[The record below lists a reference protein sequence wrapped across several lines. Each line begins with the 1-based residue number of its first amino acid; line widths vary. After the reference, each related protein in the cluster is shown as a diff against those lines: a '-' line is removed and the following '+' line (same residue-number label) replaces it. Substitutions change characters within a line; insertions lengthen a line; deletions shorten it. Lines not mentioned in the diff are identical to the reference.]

1 MFNRNE
7 GKKPLLYYW
16 LIAIVIF
23 IVIRFALN
31 PIAKDESVKEVSYSQ
46 FVEMINHDQVTEVSK
61 DDQKYTFKAKVDG
74 DEKVYETGLWQ
85 DKDLTERLL
94 KAKEKNDKLVFS
106 QEIETKM
113 NPYLSLFLTSV
124 LPLVFIWVIFY
135 FASRSLTKTMGGRGG
150 GDFMNFG
157 KSNAK
162 IYVENKTGKTFKDV
176 AGQEEAKDSLSEI
189 VDFLHKPGKYKEIGA
204 KVPKGVLLVGP
215 PGTGKT
221 LMAKAVAGEAN
232 VPFFSISGSEFVEMF
247 VGMGAS
253 KVRDLFK
260 QAKEKAPCIVF
271 IDEIDAIGK
280 KRDVSGYSGNDE
292 REQTLNQLLNEM
304 DGFDATEGVVLLAAT
319 NRPEILDPAL
329 TRPGRFD
336 RQVQVELPDLK
347 GREDILK
354 VHAKNIKREDDIDY
368 EEIAKRTAGTSGAD
382 LANIV
387 NEGALRAV
395 REGRKKLTQEDLE
408 ESIETVIAGQQK
420 KNAVISDDQ
429 KKIIAYHEVG
439 HALVAAIQTQK
450 TPVTKITIVPR
461 TGGALGYT
469 MTVDKD
475 EKYIMT
481 KQELFDEIVTFAG
494 GRSAEELIF
503 NTKTTGTSG
512 ADLANIV
519 NEGALRAVR
528 EGRKKLTQ
536 EDLEESIETVIAGQQ
551 KKNAVISDDQKK
563 IIAYHEVGHALVAAI
578 QTQKTPV
585 TKITIVP
592 RTGGALGYTM
602 TVDKDEKYIMT
613 KQELFDEIV
622 TFAGGRSAEEL
633 IFNTKT
639 TGASNDIEKAT
650 AIARNMVTIYGMDD
664 EFDFMQLEQIQ
675 GRYLGGQR
683 AMIVSDGTGNKIDE
697 KVAKII
703 SQAHMRAI
711 EILKDNLDKLH
722 EISDFLLKEE
732 TITGEEFMAILNKK
746 GSDQAEVELAHES
759 KEEKNSEDSKLENEE
774 KTEDPIEGDKNNID

>member
-1 MFNRNE
+1 MANRNPS
-7 GKKPLLYYW
+7 KKPLLYYW
-16 LIAIVIF
+16 LVAIVLF
-23 IVIRFALN
+23 VVIRFALN
-31 PIAKDESVKEVSYSQ
+31 PIAQDADVKEVSYSQ
-46 FVEMINHDQVTEVSK
+46 FVEMIENDQVTEVSK

-74 DEKVYETGLWQ
+74 DENAYETGLWQ
-85 DKDLTERLL
+85 DTDLTDRLL
-94 KAKEKNDKLVFS
+94 KAKERNDKLIFS
-106 QEIETKM
+106 QEIETRM
-113 NPYLSLFLTSV
+113 NPYLSLFLTSI

-189 VDFLHKPGKYKEIGA
+189 VDFLHNPGKYKEIGA

-221 LMAKAVAGEAN
+221 LMAQAVAGEAN

-382 LANIV
+382 LANII

-395 REGRKKLTQEDLE
+395 REGR
-408 ESIETVIAGQQK
+408 
-420 KNAVISDDQ
+420 N
-429 KKIIAYHEVG
+429 
-439 HALVAAIQTQK
+439 
-450 TPVTKITIVPR
+450 
-461 TGGALGYT
+461 
-469 MTVDKD
+469 
-475 EKYIMT
+475 
-481 KQELFDEIVTFAG
+481 
-494 GRSAEELIF
+494 
-503 NTKTTGTSG
+503 
-512 ADLANIV
+512 
-519 NEGALRAVR
+519 
-528 EGRKKLTQ
+528 KLTQ

-639 TGASNDIEKAT
+639 TGASNDIERAT
-650 AIARNMVTIYGMDD
+650 AMARNMVTIYGMDD

-683 AMIVSDGTGNKIDE
+683 SMIVSDGTGNKIDE

-703 SQAHMRAI
+703 AQAHMRAI
-711 EILKDNLDKLH
+711 EILKDNIDKLH

-732 TITGEEFMAILNKK
+732 TITGDQFMEILNKK
-746 GSDQAEVELAHES
+746 AIETDSSDISENTDVDVNNLENHES
-759 KEEKNSEDSKLENEE
+759 DEYTEDKKENINEDSIESDDDSLE
-774 KTEDPIEGDKNNID
+774 

>member
-1 MFNRNE
+1 MTNKNK

-16 LIAIVIF
+16 LVAIVIF
-23 IVIRFALN
+23 LVVHFALN
-31 PIAKDESVKEVSYSQ
+31 PIATDESVKEVSYSQ
-46 FVEMINHDQVTEVSK
+46 FVDMIDNDQVTEVSK
-61 DDQKYTFKAKVDG
+61 DDQKYTFKAKVDN

-85 DKDLTERLL
+85 DTDLTERLL
-94 KAKEKNDKLVFS
+94 EAKKRNDKLVFK
-106 QEIETKM
+106 QEIETRM
-113 NPYLSLFLTSV
+113 NPYLSLFLTSI
-124 LPLVFIWVIFY
+124 LPLLFIWIIFM

-150 GDFMNFG
+150 ADFMNFG

-189 VDFLHKPGKYKEIGA
+189 VDFLHNPGKYKEIGA

-221 LMAKAVAGEAN
+221 LMAQAVAGEAN

-382 LANIV
+382 LANII

-395 REGRKKLTQEDLE
+395 REGRRKLTQEDLE

-450 TPVTKITIVPR
+450 TPVTKITI
-461 TGGALGYT
+461 
-469 MTVDKD
+469 
-475 EKYIMT
+475 I
-481 KQELFDEIVTFAG
+481 
-494 GRSAEELIF
+494 
-503 NTKTTGTSG
+503 
-512 ADLANIV
+512 
-519 NEGALRAVR
+519 
-528 EGRKKLTQ
+528 
-536 EDLEESIETVIAGQQ
+536 
-551 KKNAVISDDQKK
+551 
-563 IIAYHEVGHALVAAI
+563 
-578 QTQKTPV
+578 
-585 TKITIVP
+585 P

-639 TGASNDIEKAT
+639 TGASNDIERAT
-650 AIARNMVTIYGMDD
+650 AIARNMVTIYGMDED
-664 EFDFMQLEQIQ
+664 FDFMQLEQIQ
-675 GRYLGGQR
+675 GKYLGGQR
-683 AMIVSDGTGNKIDE
+683 SMIVSDGTGDKVDE

-703 SQAHMRAI
+703 AAAHMRAI

-732 TITGEEFMAILNKK
+732 TITGEEFMAILNKN
-746 GSDQAEVELAHES
+746 EVIVDEDENDED
-759 KEEKNSEDSKLENEE
+759 EEKII
-774 KTEDPIEGDKNNID
+774 TEDLSDKDSDSIDHDSNTDI

>member
-1 MFNRNE
+1 MNKGNQ

-16 LIAIVIF
+16 LIAIIIF
-23 IVIRFALN
+23 IVIHFALS
-31 PIAKDESVKEVSYSQ
+31 PIAGGEVSKEVSYSQ
-46 FVEMINHDQVTEVSK
+46 FVDMIENDQVTEVSR
-61 DDQKYTFKAKVDG
+61 DEQQYTFKAKVDNE
-74 DEKVYETGLWQ
+74 EKVFTTGLWF
-85 DKDLTERLL
+85 DSDITDRLL
-94 KAKEKNDKLVFS
+94 EAKQRNDKLIFS
-106 QEIETKM
+106 QEIKTRM
-113 NPYLSLFLTSV
+113 NPYLSLFISSI
-124 LPLVFIWVIFY
+124 LPLLLIWVIFY

-150 GDFMNFG
+150 ADFMNFG

-162 IYVENKTGKTFKDV
+162 VYVENKTGKTFKDV
-176 AGQEEAKDSLSEI
+176 AGQEEAKDSLNEV
-189 VDFLHKPGKYKEIGA
+189 VDFLHSPGKYKEIGA
-204 KVPKGVLLVGP
+204 KVPKGILLIGP

-221 LMAKAVAGEAN
+221 LLAKAVAGEAK

-336 RQVQVELPDLK
+336 RRVEVELPDLK

-354 VHAKNIKREDDIDY
+354 VHAKNIKREEDIDY
-368 EEIAKRTAGTSGAD
+368 NEIAKRTAGTSGAD

-395 REGRKKLTQEDLE
+395 RENRNKLTQADLE

-429 KKIIAYHEVG
+429 KRIIAYHEVG

-481 KQELFDEIVTFAG
+481 KQELFDEIVTF
-494 GRSAEELIF
+494 
-503 NTKTTGTSG
+503 T
-512 ADLANIV
+512 
-519 NEGALRAVR
+519 
-528 EGRKKLTQ
+528 
-536 EDLEESIETVIAGQQ
+536 
-551 KKNAVISDDQKK
+551 
-563 IIAYHEVGHALVAAI
+563 
-578 QTQKTPV
+578 
-585 TKITIVP
+585 
-592 RTGGALGYTM
+592 
-602 TVDKDEKYIMT
+602 
-613 KQELFDEIV
+613 
-622 TFAGGRSAEEL
+622 GGRSAEEL

-639 TGASNDIEKAT
+639 TGASNDIERAT
-650 AIARNMVTIYGMDD
+650 ALARNMVTIYGMDED
-664 EFDFMQLEQIQ
+664 FDFMQLEQIE

-683 AMIVSDGTGNKIDE
+683 RSIVSDGTGNKVDQ
-697 KVAKII
+697 KVAQII
-703 SQAHMRAI
+703 SKAHMRAI
-711 EILKDNLDKLH
+711 EILKENIDKLH

-732 TITGEEFMAILNKK
+732 TITGEEFMEILNRGK
-746 GSDQAEVELAHES
+746 
-759 KEEKNSEDSKLENEE
+759 
-774 KTEDPIEGDKNNID
+774 EDPIIDDNDNDEEIKPIGEDEIVNKRDIPPVDDSPTDLGENISKTQAR

>member
-1 MFNRNE
+1 MTNKNK

-16 LIAIVIF
+16 LVAIVIF
-23 IVIRFALN
+23 LVVHFALN
-31 PIAKDESVKEVSYSQ
+31 PIATDESVKEVSYSQ
-46 FVEMINHDQVTEVSK
+46 FVDMIDNDQVTEVSK
-61 DDQKYTFKAKVDG
+61 DDQKYTFKAKVDN

-85 DKDLTERLL
+85 DTDLTERLL
-94 KAKEKNDKLVFS
+94 EAKKRNDKLVFK
-106 QEIETKM
+106 QEIETRM
-113 NPYLSLFLTSV
+113 NPYLSLFLTSI
-124 LPLVFIWVIFY
+124 LPLLFIWIIFM

-150 GDFMNFG
+150 ADFMNFG

-189 VDFLHKPGKYKEIGA
+189 VDFLHNPGKYKEIGA

-221 LMAKAVAGEAN
+221 LMAQAVAGEAN

-382 LANIV
+382 LANII

-395 REGRKKLTQEDLE
+395 REGRNKLTQEDLE

-450 TPVTKITIVPR
+450 TPVTKITI
-461 TGGALGYT
+461 
-469 MTVDKD
+469 
-475 EKYIMT
+475 I
-481 KQELFDEIVTFAG
+481 
-494 GRSAEELIF
+494 
-503 NTKTTGTSG
+503 
-512 ADLANIV
+512 
-519 NEGALRAVR
+519 
-528 EGRKKLTQ
+528 
-536 EDLEESIETVIAGQQ
+536 
-551 KKNAVISDDQKK
+551 
-563 IIAYHEVGHALVAAI
+563 
-578 QTQKTPV
+578 
-585 TKITIVP
+585 P

-639 TGASNDIEKAT
+639 TGASNDIERAT
-650 AIARNMVTIYGMDD
+650 AIARNMVTIYGMDED
-664 EFDFMQLEQIQ
+664 FDFMQLEQIQ
-675 GRYLGGQR
+675 GKYLGGQR
-683 AMIVSDGTGNKIDE
+683 AMIVSDGTGDKVDE

-703 SQAHMRAI
+703 AAAHMRAI

-732 TITGEEFMAILNKK
+732 TITGEEFMAILNKNEVIVDEDKNDDTEEKIITEDLSDK
-746 GSDQAEVELAHES
+746 GSDS
-759 KEEKNSEDSKLENEE
+759 
-774 KTEDPIEGDKNNID
+774 NIDEKPNPDDTNI

>member
-1 MFNRNE
+1 MNQKPRKNR
-7 GKKPLLYYW
+7 PLLYYW
-16 LIAIVIF
+16 IGAIIIYFIF
-23 IVIRFALN
+23 SYVFS
-31 PIAKDESVKEVSYSQ
+31 PIAQQDGAKEVSYSQ
-46 FVEMINHDQVTEVSK
+46 FVEMIENDQVTEVNK
-61 DDQKYTFKAKVDG
+61 DNLKYTFKAKVEG
-74 DEKVYETGLWQ
+74 EEKTYQTGLWE
-85 DKDLTERLL
+85 DTDLTERLL
-94 KAKEKNDKLVFS
+94 KAQKRNDKLIFGK
-106 QEIETKM
+106 EIETRM

-124 LPLVFIWVIFY
+124 LPFIFLIGIFY
-135 FASRSLTKTMGGRGG
+135 FASRSLSKTMGGRGG
-150 GDFMNFG
+150 SDFMNFG

-162 IYVENKTGKTFKDV
+162 IYMENETGKTFKDV
-176 AGQEEAKDSLSEI
+176 AGQEEAKESLAEI
-189 VDFLHKPGKYKEIGA
+189 VDFLHNPGKYKEIGA
-204 KVPKGVLLVGP
+204 RVPKGILLVGP

-221 LMAKAVAGEAN
+221 LLAKAVAGEAK
-232 VPFFSISGSEFVEMF
+232 VPFFTISGSEFVEMF

-304 DGFDATEGVVLLAAT
+304 DGFDAAEGVVLLAAT

-354 VHAKNIKREDDIDY
+354 VHAKRIKKETNIDY

-395 REGRKKLTQEDLE
+395 REGRNRLTQEDLE
-408 ESIETVIAGQQK
+408 ESIETVIAGMQK

-439 HALVAAIQTQK
+439 HALVAAIQTHK

-481 KQELFDEIVTFAG
+481 KQELIDEIVTFAG
-494 GRSAEELIF
+494 GRA
-503 NTKTTGTSG
+503 
-512 ADLANIV
+512 
-519 NEGALRAVR
+519 
-528 EGRKKLTQ
+528 
-536 EDLEESIETVIAGQQ
+536 
-551 KKNAVISDDQKK
+551 
-563 IIAYHEVGHALVAAI
+563 
-578 QTQKTPV
+578 
-585 TKITIVP
+585 
-592 RTGGALGYTM
+592 
-602 TVDKDEKYIMT
+602 
-613 KQELFDEIV
+613 
-622 TFAGGRSAEEL
+622 AEEL

-650 AIARNMVTIYGMDD
+650 AMARNMVTIYGMDD

-683 AMIVSDGTGNKIDE
+683 AMIVSDGTGNKIDQ

-703 SQAHMRAI
+703 ADAHFRAI
-711 EILKDNLDKLH
+711 EILKENIDKLH
-722 EISDFLLKEE
+722 EISAYLLKEE
-732 TITGEEFMAILNKK
+732 TITGEEFMEILEGKK
-746 GSDQAEVELAHES
+746 DKNLSEEKIDENTDVDLKDLEKSDQNKENPSQENLEAFANENPNENEDDFKKQNKDVKKE
-759 KEEKNSEDSKLENEE
+759 EEKNKRFIDLSDAEQEEN
-774 KTEDPIEGDKNNID
+774 PYNN

>member
-1 MFNRNE
+1 MANRNPS
-7 GKKPLLYYW
+7 KKPLLYYW
-16 LIAIVIF
+16 LVAIVLF
-23 IVIRFALN
+23 VVIRFALN
-31 PIAKDESVKEVSYSQ
+31 PIAQDVDVKEVSYSQ
-46 FVEMINHDQVTEVSK
+46 FVEMIENDQVTEVSK

-74 DEKVYETGLWQ
+74 DENTYETGLWQ
-85 DKDLTERLL
+85 DTDLTDRLL
-94 KAKEKNDKLVFS
+94 KAKERNDKLIFS
-106 QEIETKM
+106 QEIETRM
-113 NPYLSLFLTSV
+113 NPYLSLFLTSI

-189 VDFLHKPGKYKEIGA
+189 VDFLHNPGKYKEIGA

-221 LMAKAVAGEAN
+221 LMAQAVAGEAN

-382 LANIV
+382 LANII

-395 REGRKKLTQEDLE
+395 REGR
-408 ESIETVIAGQQK
+408 
-420 KNAVISDDQ
+420 N
-429 KKIIAYHEVG
+429 
-439 HALVAAIQTQK
+439 
-450 TPVTKITIVPR
+450 
-461 TGGALGYT
+461 
-469 MTVDKD
+469 
-475 EKYIMT
+475 
-481 KQELFDEIVTFAG
+481 
-494 GRSAEELIF
+494 
-503 NTKTTGTSG
+503 
-512 ADLANIV
+512 
-519 NEGALRAVR
+519 
-528 EGRKKLTQ
+528 KLTQ

-639 TGASNDIEKAT
+639 TGASNDIERAT
-650 AIARNMVTIYGMDD
+650 AMARNMVTIYGMDD

-683 AMIVSDGTGNKIDE
+683 SMIVSDGTGNKIDE
-697 KVAKII
+697 KVAQII
-703 SQAHMRAI
+703 AKAHMRAI

-722 EISDFLLKEE
+722 EISNFLLKEE
-732 TITGEEFMAILNKK
+732 TITGDQFMEILNKK
-746 GSDQAEVELAHES
+746 AVEASESEIRENTDIKNLDKDESDEAIEDK
-759 KEEKNSEDSKLENEE
+759 KENISEDKIETDDDSLE
-774 KTEDPIEGDKNNID
+774 

>member
-1 MFNRNE
+1 MNQKPRKNR
-7 GKKPLLYYW
+7 PLLYYW
-16 LIAIVIF
+16 IGAIIIYFIF
-23 IVIRFALN
+23 SYVFS
-31 PIAKDESVKEVSYSQ
+31 PIAQQDGAKEVSYSQ
-46 FVEMINHDQVTEVSK
+46 FVEMIENDQVTEVNK
-61 DDQKYTFKAKVDG
+61 DNLKYTFKAKVEG
-74 DEKVYETGLWQ
+74 EEKTYQTGLWE
-85 DKDLTERLL
+85 DTDLTERLL
-94 KAKEKNDKLVFS
+94 KAQKRNDKLIFGK
-106 QEIETKM
+106 EIETRM

-124 LPLVFIWVIFY
+124 LPFIFLIGIFY
-135 FASRSLTKTMGGRGG
+135 FASRSLSKTMGGRGG
-150 GDFMNFG
+150 SDFMNFG

-162 IYVENKTGKTFKDV
+162 IYMENETGKNFKDV
-176 AGQEEAKDSLSEI
+176 AGQEEAKESLAEI
-189 VDFLHKPGKYKEIGA
+189 VDFLHNPGKYKEIGA
-204 KVPKGVLLVGP
+204 RVPKGILLVGP

-221 LMAKAVAGEAN
+221 LLAKAVAGEAK
-232 VPFFSISGSEFVEMF
+232 VPFFTISGSEFVEMF

-304 DGFDATEGVVLLAAT
+304 DGFDAAEGVVLLAAT

-354 VHAKNIKREDDIDY
+354 VHAKRIKKETNIDY

-395 REGRKKLTQEDLE
+395 REGRNRLTQEDLE
-408 ESIETVIAGQQK
+408 ESIETVIAGMQK

-439 HALVAAIQTQK
+439 HALVAAIQTHK

-481 KQELFDEIVTFAG
+481 KQELIDEIVTFAG
-494 GRSAEELIF
+494 GRA
-503 NTKTTGTSG
+503 
-512 ADLANIV
+512 
-519 NEGALRAVR
+519 
-528 EGRKKLTQ
+528 
-536 EDLEESIETVIAGQQ
+536 
-551 KKNAVISDDQKK
+551 
-563 IIAYHEVGHALVAAI
+563 
-578 QTQKTPV
+578 
-585 TKITIVP
+585 
-592 RTGGALGYTM
+592 
-602 TVDKDEKYIMT
+602 
-613 KQELFDEIV
+613 
-622 TFAGGRSAEEL
+622 AEEL

-650 AIARNMVTIYGMDD
+650 AMARNMVTIYGMDD

-683 AMIVSDGTGNKIDE
+683 AMIVSDGTGNKIDQ

-703 SQAHMRAI
+703 ADAHFRAI
-711 EILKDNLDKLH
+711 EILKENIDKLH
-722 EISDFLLKEE
+722 EISAYLLKEE
-732 TITGEEFMAILNKK
+732 TITGEEFMEILEGKKNKDV
-746 GSDQAEVELAHES
+746 S
-759 KEEKNSEDSKLENEE
+759 EEKIDENTDVDIKNLENSEEENQPQEESEKSEEFEKLVENESETE
-774 KTEDPIEGDKNNID
+774 KSDKNETENDSEKEDENKRFIDLSKDDE

>member
-1 MFNRNE
+1 MNQKPRKNR
-7 GKKPLLYYW
+7 PLLYYW
-16 LIAIVIF
+16 IGAIIIYFIF
-23 IVIRFALN
+23 SYVFS
-31 PIAKDESVKEVSYSQ
+31 PISQQDGAKEISYSQ
-46 FVEMINHDQVTEVSK
+46 FVEMIDNDQVTEVSR
-61 DDQKYTFKAKVDG
+61 DNLKYTFKAKVDG
-74 DEKVYETGLWQ
+74 VEKTYQTGLWE
-85 DKDLTERLL
+85 DTDLTERLL
-94 KAKEKNDKLVFS
+94 KAQKRNDKLKFGK
-106 QEIETKM
+106 EIETKM

-124 LPLVFIWVIFY
+124 LPFIFLIGIFY
-135 FASRSLTKTMGGRGG
+135 FASRSLSKTMGGRGG
-150 GDFMNFG
+150 ADFMNFG

-162 IYVENKTGKTFKDV
+162 IYMENETGKSFRDV
-176 AGQEEAKDSLSEI
+176 AGQEEAKESLSEI
-189 VDFLHKPGKYKEIGA
+189 VDFLHNPSKYKEIGA
-204 KVPKGVLLVGP
+204 RVPKGILLVGP

-221 LMAKAVAGEAN
+221 LLAKAVAGEAK
-232 VPFFSISGSEFVEMF
+232 VPFFTISGSEFVEMF

-304 DGFDATEGVVLLAAT
+304 DGFDAAEGVVLLAAT

-354 VHAKNIKREDDIDY
+354 VHAKKIKKEENIDY

-408 ESIETVIAGQQK
+408 ESIETVIAGMQK

-439 HALVAAIQTQK
+439 HALVAAIQTHK

-481 KQELFDEIVTFAG
+481 KQELIDEIVTFAG
-494 GRSAEELIF
+494 GRA
-503 NTKTTGTSG
+503 
-512 ADLANIV
+512 
-519 NEGALRAVR
+519 
-528 EGRKKLTQ
+528 
-536 EDLEESIETVIAGQQ
+536 
-551 KKNAVISDDQKK
+551 
-563 IIAYHEVGHALVAAI
+563 
-578 QTQKTPV
+578 
-585 TKITIVP
+585 
-592 RTGGALGYTM
+592 
-602 TVDKDEKYIMT
+602 
-613 KQELFDEIV
+613 
-622 TFAGGRSAEEL
+622 AEEL

-650 AIARNMVTIYGMDD
+650 AMARNMVTIYGMDD

-683 AMIVSDGTGNKIDE
+683 AMIVSDGTGNKIDQ

-703 SQAHMRAI
+703 ADAHFRAI
-711 EILKDNLDKLH
+711 EILKENVDKLH
-722 EISDFLLKEE
+722 EIAAYLLKEE
-732 TITGEEFMAILNKK
+732 TITGEQFMEILEGKKNEEVSEAKIDENTDVDVKNLDGTEVNKEN
-746 GSDQAEVELAHES
+746 QVEE
-759 KEEKNSEDSKLENEE
+759 NSERSEESEKPVENEKENETRNDSE
-774 KTEDPIEGDKNNID
+774 KEDENKRFIDSSKDDE

>member
-1 MFNRNE
+1 MA
-7 GKKPLLYYW
+7 KKKTY
-16 LIAIVIF
+16 
-23 IVIRFALN
+23 
-31 PIAKDESVKEVSYSQ
+31 Q
-46 FVEMINHDQVTEVSK
+46 
-61 DDQKYTFKAKVDG
+61 
-74 DEKVYETGLWQ
+74 TGLWE
-85 DKDLTERLL
+85 DTDLTERLL
-94 KAKEKNDKLVFS
+94 AAKKRNDKLEFGKD
-106 QEIETKM
+106 IETRM
-113 NPYLSLFLTSV
+113 NPYLAVFLQSI
-124 LPLVFIWVIFY
+124 LPLIFIMVIFY
-135 FASRSLTKTMGGRGG
+135 FASRSLSKTMGGRGG
-150 GDFMNFG
+150 ADFMNFG

-162 IYVENKTGKTFKDV
+162 VYMENETGKTFKDV
-176 AGQEEAKDSLSEI
+176 AGQEEAKESLSEI
-189 VDFLHKPGKYKEIGA
+189 VDFLHNPRKYKEIGA
-204 KVPKGVLLVGP
+204 RVPKGVLLVGP

-221 LMAKAVAGEAN
+221 LLAQAVAGEAK

-329 TRPGRFD
+329 KRPGRFD

-354 VHAKNIKREDDIDY
+354 VHAKKIKKEENIDY

-395 REGRKKLTQEDLE
+395 REGRNKLSQEDLE
-408 ESIETVIAGQQK
+408 ESIETVIAGMQK

-439 HALVAAIQTQK
+439 HALVAAIQTHK

-481 KQELFDEIVTFAG
+481 KQELFDEIVT
-494 GRSAEELIF
+494 L
-503 NTKTTGTSG
+503 
-512 ADLANIV
+512 
-519 NEGALRAVR
+519 
-528 EGRKKLTQ
+528 
-536 EDLEESIETVIAGQQ
+536 
-551 KKNAVISDDQKK
+551 
-563 IIAYHEVGHALVAAI
+563 
-578 QTQKTPV
+578 
-585 TKITIVP
+585 
-592 RTGGALGYTM
+592 
-602 TVDKDEKYIMT
+602 
-613 KQELFDEIV
+613 
-622 TFAGGRSAEEL
+622 AGGRSAEEL

-639 TGASNDIEKAT
+639 TGASNDIERAT
-650 AIARNMVTIYGMDD
+650 AIARNMVTIYGMDED
-664 EFDFMQLEQIQ
+664 FDFMQLEQIQ

-683 AMIVSDGTGNKIDE
+683 AMIVSNGTGNKIDE
-697 KVAKII
+697 KVGKII
-703 SQAHMRAI
+703 ANAHMRAI
-711 EILKDNLDKLH
+711 EILKDNIEKLH

-732 TITGEEFMAILNKK
+732 TITGEEFMEILEGKKNK
-746 GSDQAEVELAHES
+746 EVSEEKIADNTDVDVKDLENS
-759 KEEKNSEDSKLENEE
+759 KENIKEENPQETSKEDEKVEEDKENKRFIDLSGDEE
-774 KTEDPIEGDKNNID
+774 

>member
-503 NTKTTGTSG
+503 NTKTTG
-512 ADLANIV
+512 
-519 NEGALRAVR
+519 
-528 EGRKKLTQ
+528 
-536 EDLEESIETVIAGQQ
+536 
-551 KKNAVISDDQKK
+551 
-563 IIAYHEVGHALVAAI
+563 
-578 QTQKTPV
+578 
-585 TKITIVP
+585 
-592 RTGGALGYTM
+592 
-602 TVDKDEKYIMT
+602 
-613 KQELFDEIV
+613 
-622 TFAGGRSAEEL
+622 
-633 IFNTKT
+633 
-639 TGASNDIEKAT
+639 ASNDIEKAT

>member
-1 MFNRNE
+1 MTNPSK
-7 GKKPLLYYW
+7 GKRPLLYYW
-16 LIAIVIF
+16 LVAIVIF
-23 IVIRFALN
+23 VVVHFALN
-31 PIAKDESVKEVSYSQ
+31 PISKDESVKEVSYSQ
-46 FVEMINHDQVTEVSK
+46 FVDMIDKNQVTEVSK
-61 DDQKYTFKAKVDG
+61 NDQKYTFKAKVG
-74 DEKVYETGLWQ
+74 KEEKVYETGLWQ
-85 DKDLTERLL
+85 DIDLTERLL
-94 KAKEKNDKLVFS
+94 QAKKRNDKLVFS
-106 QEIETKM
+106 QEIETRM
-113 NPYLSLFLTSV
+113 NPYLSLFLTSI
-124 LPLVFIWVIFY
+124 LPLLFIWVIFY
-135 FASRSLTKTMGGRGG
+135 FVSRSLTKTMGGRGG
-150 GDFMNFG
+150 ADFMNFG

-189 VDFLHKPGKYKEIGA
+189 VDFLHNPGKYKEIGA

-221 LMAKAVAGEAN
+221 LMAQAVAGEAN

-354 VHAKNIKREDDIDY
+354 VHAKNIKREDNIDY

-382 LANIV
+382 LANII

-395 REGRKKLTQEDLE
+395 REGRNKLTQEDLE
-408 ESIETVIAGQQK
+408 ESIETVIAGAQK

-461 TGGALGYT
+461 TGG
-469 MTVDKD
+469 
-475 EKYIMT
+475 
-481 KQELFDEIVTFAG
+481 
-494 GRSAEELIF
+494 S
-503 NTKTTGTSG
+503 
-512 ADLANIV
+512 
-519 NEGALRAVR
+519 
-528 EGRKKLTQ
+528 
-536 EDLEESIETVIAGQQ
+536 
-551 KKNAVISDDQKK
+551 
-563 IIAYHEVGHALVAAI
+563 
-578 QTQKTPV
+578 
-585 TKITIVP
+585 
-592 RTGGALGYTM
+592 LGYTM

-639 TGASNDIEKAT
+639 TGASNDIERAT

-664 EFDFMQLEQIQ
+664 DFDFMQLEQIQ

-683 AMIVSDGTGNKIDE
+683 AMIVSNGTGDKIDE

-703 SQAHMRAI
+703 AQAHMRAI
-711 EILKDNLDKLH
+711 EILKDNLEKLH
-722 EISDFLLKEE
+722 EISDFLLREE
-732 TITGEEFMAILNKK
+732 TITGEQFMDILNNKK
-746 GSDQAEVELAHES
+746 VL
-759 KEEKNSEDSKLENEE
+759 EEKNSEPVSDDLAKEENSQANNEAS
-774 KTEDPIEGDKNNID
+774 DEGDKSKDEDQENGEDNIKE

>member
-1 MFNRNE
+1 MNQKPRKNR
-7 GKKPLLYYW
+7 PLLYYW
-16 LIAIVIF
+16 IGAIIIYFIF
-23 IVIRFALN
+23 SYVFS
-31 PIAKDESVKEVSYSQ
+31 PIAQQDGAKEVSYSQ
-46 FVEMINHDQVTEVSK
+46 FVEMIENDQVTEVNK
-61 DDQKYTFKAKVDG
+61 DNLKYTFKAKVEG
-74 DEKVYETGLWQ
+74 EEKTYQTGLWE
-85 DKDLTERLL
+85 DTDLTERLL
-94 KAKEKNDKLVFS
+94 KAQKRNDKLIFGK
-106 QEIETKM
+106 EIETRM

-124 LPLVFIWVIFY
+124 LPFIFLIGIFY
-135 FASRSLTKTMGGRGG
+135 FASRSLSKTMGGRGG
-150 GDFMNFG
+150 SDFMNFG

-162 IYVENKTGKTFKDV
+162 IYMENETGKNFKDV
-176 AGQEEAKDSLSEI
+176 AGQEEAKESLAEI
-189 VDFLHKPGKYKEIGA
+189 VDFLHNPGKYKEIGA
-204 KVPKGVLLVGP
+204 RVPKGILLVGP

-221 LMAKAVAGEAN
+221 LLAKAVAGEAK
-232 VPFFSISGSEFVEMF
+232 VPFFTISGSEFVEMF

-304 DGFDATEGVVLLAAT
+304 DGFDAAEGVVLLAAT

-354 VHAKNIKREDDIDY
+354 VHAKRIKKETNIDY

-395 REGRKKLTQEDLE
+395 REGRNRLTQEDLE
-408 ESIETVIAGQQK
+408 ESIETVIAGMQK

-439 HALVAAIQTQK
+439 HALVAAIQTHK

-481 KQELFDEIVTFAG
+481 KQELIDEIVTFAG
-494 GRSAEELIF
+494 GRA
-503 NTKTTGTSG
+503 
-512 ADLANIV
+512 
-519 NEGALRAVR
+519 
-528 EGRKKLTQ
+528 
-536 EDLEESIETVIAGQQ
+536 
-551 KKNAVISDDQKK
+551 
-563 IIAYHEVGHALVAAI
+563 
-578 QTQKTPV
+578 
-585 TKITIVP
+585 
-592 RTGGALGYTM
+592 
-602 TVDKDEKYIMT
+602 
-613 KQELFDEIV
+613 
-622 TFAGGRSAEEL
+622 AEEL

-650 AIARNMVTIYGMDD
+650 AMARNMVTIYGMDD

-683 AMIVSDGTGNKIDE
+683 AMIVSDGTGNKIDQ

-703 SQAHMRAI
+703 ADAHFRAI
-711 EILKDNLDKLH
+711 EILKENIDKLH
-722 EISDFLLKEE
+722 EISAYLLKEE
-732 TITGEEFMAILNKK
+732 TITGEEFMEILEGKKNK
-746 GSDQAEVELAHES
+746 EVS
-759 KEEKNSEDSKLENEE
+759 EEKIDENTDVDVKNLENSEEENQPQEESEKSEESEKPVENESETE
-774 KTEDPIEGDKNNID
+774 KSDKNETENDSEKEDENKRFIDLSKDDE

>member
-1 MFNRNE
+1 MNKGNQ

-16 LIAIVIF
+16 LIAIIIF
-23 IVIRFALN
+23 IVIHFALS
-31 PIAKDESVKEVSYSQ
+31 PIAGGEVSKEVSYSQ
-46 FVEMINHDQVTEVSK
+46 FVDMIENDQVTEVSR
-61 DDQKYTFKAKVDG
+61 DDQQYTFKAKVDNE
-74 DEKVYETGLWQ
+74 EKVFTTGLWF
-85 DKDLTERLL
+85 DSDITDRLL
-94 KAKEKNDKLVFS
+94 EAKERNDKLIFS
-106 QEIETKM
+106 QEIKTSM
-113 NPYLSLFLTSV
+113 NPYLSLFISSI
-124 LPLVFIWVIFY
+124 LPLLLIWVIFY

-162 IYVENKTGKTFKDV
+162 VYVENKTGKTFKDV
-176 AGQEEAKDSLSEI
+176 AGQEEAKDSLNEV
-189 VDFLHKPGKYKEIGA
+189 VDFLHSPGKYKEIGA
-204 KVPKGVLLVGP
+204 KVPKGILLIGP

-221 LMAKAVAGEAN
+221 LLAKAVAGEAK

-336 RQVQVELPDLK
+336 RRVEVELPDLK

-354 VHAKNIKREDDIDY
+354 VHAKNIKREEDIDY
-368 EEIAKRTAGTSGAD
+368 NEIAKRTAGTSGAD

-395 REGRKKLTQEDLE
+395 RENRNKLTQEDLE

-429 KKIIAYHEVG
+429 KRIIAYHEVG

-481 KQELFDEIVTFAG
+481 KQELFDEIVTF
-494 GRSAEELIF
+494 
-503 NTKTTGTSG
+503 T
-512 ADLANIV
+512 
-519 NEGALRAVR
+519 
-528 EGRKKLTQ
+528 
-536 EDLEESIETVIAGQQ
+536 
-551 KKNAVISDDQKK
+551 
-563 IIAYHEVGHALVAAI
+563 
-578 QTQKTPV
+578 
-585 TKITIVP
+585 
-592 RTGGALGYTM
+592 
-602 TVDKDEKYIMT
+602 
-613 KQELFDEIV
+613 
-622 TFAGGRSAEEL
+622 GGRSAEEL

-639 TGASNDIEKAT
+639 TGASNDIERAT
-650 AIARNMVTIYGMDD
+650 ALARNIVTIYGMDE
-664 EFDFMQLEQIQ
+664 EFDFMQLEQIE

-683 AMIVSDGTGNKIDE
+683 RSIVSDGTGNKVDQ
-697 KVAKII
+697 KVALII
-703 SQAHMRAI
+703 SKAHMRAI
-711 EILKDNLDKLH
+711 EILKENIDKLH

-732 TITGEEFMAILNKK
+732 TITGEEFMEILNRGK
-746 GSDQAEVELAHES
+746 
-759 KEEKNSEDSKLENEE
+759 
-774 KTEDPIEGDKNNID
+774 EDPIIDDKDNDEEIKPIGEDEIVNKRDIPPVDDNPTNPGDNV

>member
-1 MFNRNE
+1 MTNKNK

-16 LIAIVIF
+16 LVAIVIF
-23 IVIRFALN
+23 LVVHFALN
-31 PIAKDESVKEVSYSQ
+31 PIATDESVKEVSYSQ
-46 FVEMINHDQVTEVSK
+46 FVDMIEHDQVTEVSK
-61 DDQKYTFKAKVDG
+61 DDQKYTFKAKVDN

-85 DKDLTERLL
+85 DTDLTERLL
-94 KAKEKNDKLVFS
+94 EAKKRNDKLVFK
-106 QEIETKM
+106 QEIETRM
-113 NPYLSLFLTSV
+113 NPYLSLFLTSI
-124 LPLVFIWVIFY
+124 LPLLFIWIIFM

-150 GDFMNFG
+150 ADFMNFG

-189 VDFLHKPGKYKEIGA
+189 VDFLHNPGKYKEIGA

-221 LMAKAVAGEAN
+221 LMAQAVAGEAN

-382 LANIV
+382 LANII

-395 REGRKKLTQEDLE
+395 REGRNKLTQEDLE

-450 TPVTKITIVPR
+450 TPVTKITI
-461 TGGALGYT
+461 
-469 MTVDKD
+469 
-475 EKYIMT
+475 I
-481 KQELFDEIVTFAG
+481 
-494 GRSAEELIF
+494 
-503 NTKTTGTSG
+503 
-512 ADLANIV
+512 
-519 NEGALRAVR
+519 
-528 EGRKKLTQ
+528 
-536 EDLEESIETVIAGQQ
+536 
-551 KKNAVISDDQKK
+551 
-563 IIAYHEVGHALVAAI
+563 
-578 QTQKTPV
+578 
-585 TKITIVP
+585 P

-639 TGASNDIEKAT
+639 TGASNDIERAT
-650 AIARNMVTIYGMDD
+650 AIARNMVTIYGMDED
-664 EFDFMQLEQIQ
+664 FDFMQLEQIQ
-675 GRYLGGQR
+675 GKYLGGQR
-683 AMIVSDGTGNKIDE
+683 SMIVSDGTGDKVDE

-703 SQAHMRAI
+703 AAAHMRAI

-732 TITGEEFMAILNKK
+732 TITGEEFMAILNKNEVIVDEEENDEDEEKIITEDLSDK
-746 GSDQAEVELAHES
+746 GSDSIKDH
-759 KEEKNSEDSKLENEE
+759 DSN
-774 KTEDPIEGDKNNID
+774 TDI

>member
-1 MFNRNE
+1 MNQKPRKNR
-7 GKKPLLYYW
+7 PLLYYW
-16 LIAIVIF
+16 IGAIIIYFIF
-23 IVIRFALN
+23 SYVFS
-31 PIAKDESVKEVSYSQ
+31 PIAQQDGAKEVSYSQ
-46 FVEMINHDQVTEVSK
+46 FVEMIENDQVTEVNK
-61 DDQKYTFKAKVDG
+61 DNLKYTFKAKVEG
-74 DEKVYETGLWQ
+74 EEKTYQTGLWE
-85 DKDLTERLL
+85 DTDLTERLL
-94 KAKEKNDKLVFS
+94 KAQKRNDKLIFGK
-106 QEIETKM
+106 EIETRM

-124 LPLVFIWVIFY
+124 LPFIFLIGIFY
-135 FASRSLTKTMGGRGG
+135 FASRSLSKTMGGRGG
-150 GDFMNFG
+150 SDFMNFG

-162 IYVENKTGKTFKDV
+162 IYMENETGKNFKDV
-176 AGQEEAKDSLSEI
+176 AGQEEAKESLAEI
-189 VDFLHKPGKYKEIGA
+189 VDFLHNPGKYKEIGA
-204 KVPKGVLLVGP
+204 RVPKGILLVGP

-221 LMAKAVAGEAN
+221 LLAKAVAGEAK
-232 VPFFSISGSEFVEMF
+232 VPFFTISGSEFVEMF

-304 DGFDATEGVVLLAAT
+304 DGFDAAEGVVLLAAT

-354 VHAKNIKREDDIDY
+354 VHAKRIKKETDIDY

-395 REGRKKLTQEDLE
+395 REGRNRLTQEDLE
-408 ESIETVIAGQQK
+408 ESIETVIAGMQK

-439 HALVAAIQTQK
+439 HALVAAIQTHK

-475 EKYIMT
+475 ERYIMT
-481 KQELFDEIVTFAG
+481 KQELIDEIVTFAG
-494 GRSAEELIF
+494 GRA
-503 NTKTTGTSG
+503 
-512 ADLANIV
+512 
-519 NEGALRAVR
+519 
-528 EGRKKLTQ
+528 
-536 EDLEESIETVIAGQQ
+536 
-551 KKNAVISDDQKK
+551 
-563 IIAYHEVGHALVAAI
+563 
-578 QTQKTPV
+578 
-585 TKITIVP
+585 
-592 RTGGALGYTM
+592 
-602 TVDKDEKYIMT
+602 
-613 KQELFDEIV
+613 
-622 TFAGGRSAEEL
+622 AEEL

-650 AIARNMVTIYGMDD
+650 AMARNMVTIYGMDD

-683 AMIVSDGTGNKIDE
+683 AMIVSDGTGNKIDQ

-703 SQAHMRAI
+703 ADAHFRAI
-711 EILKDNLDKLH
+711 EILKENIDKLH
-722 EISDFLLKEE
+722 EISAYLLKEE
-732 TITGEEFMAILNKK
+732 TITGEEFMEILEGKK
-746 GSDQAEVELAHES
+746 DKEVS
-759 KEEKNSEDSKLENEE
+759 EEKIDENTDVDVKNLENSEEENHTEEESEKSDENEKPVE
-774 KTEDPIEGDKNNID
+774 KEVKTEKLVENETENDSEKEDENKRFIDLSKDDE

>member
-1 MFNRNE
+1 MNKKPRKNR
-7 GKKPLLYYW
+7 PLLYYW
-16 LIAIVIF
+16 IGAIVIYF
-23 IVIRFALN
+23 IFSYVFS
-31 PIAKDESVKEVSYSQ
+31 PIAGQDGAKEVSYSQ
-46 FVEMINHDQVTEVSK
+46 FVEMIENDQITEVNK
-61 DDQKYTFKAKVDG
+61 DNLKYTFKAKVEG
-74 DEKVYETGLWQ
+74 EEKTYQTGLWE
-85 DKDLTERLL
+85 DTDLTERLL
-94 KAKEKNDKLVFS
+94 KAQKRNDKLVFGK
-106 QEIETKM
+106 EIETRM

-124 LPLVFIWVIFY
+124 LPFIFLIGIFY
-135 FASRSLTKTMGGRGG
+135 FASRSLSKTMGGRGG
-150 GDFMNFG
+150 SDFMNFG

-162 IYVENKTGKTFKDV
+162 IYMENETGKSFRDV
-176 AGQEEAKDSLSEI
+176 AGQEEAKESLNEI
-189 VDFLHKPGKYKEIGA
+189 VDFLHNPGKYKEIGA
-204 KVPKGVLLVGP
+204 RVPKGILLVGP

-221 LMAKAVAGEAN
+221 LLAQAVAGEAK

-280 KRDVSGYSGNDE
+280 KRDVSGHSGNDE

-304 DGFDATEGVVLLAAT
+304 DGFDAAEGVVLLAAT

-354 VHAKNIKREDDIDY
+354 VHAKRIKKDSEIDY

-395 REGRKKLTQEDLE
+395 REGRNKLTQEDLE
-408 ESIETVIAGQQK
+408 ESIETVIAGMQK

-439 HALVAAIQTQK
+439 HALVAAIQTHK

-481 KQELFDEIVTFAG
+481 KQELIDEIVTFAG
-494 GRSAEELIF
+494 GRA
-503 NTKTTGTSG
+503 
-512 ADLANIV
+512 
-519 NEGALRAVR
+519 
-528 EGRKKLTQ
+528 
-536 EDLEESIETVIAGQQ
+536 
-551 KKNAVISDDQKK
+551 
-563 IIAYHEVGHALVAAI
+563 
-578 QTQKTPV
+578 
-585 TKITIVP
+585 
-592 RTGGALGYTM
+592 
-602 TVDKDEKYIMT
+602 
-613 KQELFDEIV
+613 
-622 TFAGGRSAEEL
+622 AEEL

-650 AIARNMVTIYGMDD
+650 AMARNMVTIYGMDD

-683 AMIVSDGTGNKIDE
+683 SMIVSDGTGNKIDQ

-703 SQAHMRAI
+703 ADAHFRAV
-711 EILKDNLDKLH
+711 EILKENIDKLH
-722 EISDFLLKEE
+722 EISAYLLKEE
-732 TITGEEFMAILNKK
+732 TITGEEFMEILEGKK
-746 GSDQAEVELAHES
+746 DKEVS
-759 KEEKNSEDSKLENEE
+759 EEKIEDNTDVDVKNLENSEENQPQEESEKLVKNENKTENKNDSENEASE
-774 KTEDPIEGDKNNID
+774 NVEDKDKKFIDLSKDDE

>member
-503 NTKTTGTSG
+503 NTKTTG
-512 ADLANIV
+512 
-519 NEGALRAVR
+519 
-528 EGRKKLTQ
+528 
-536 EDLEESIETVIAGQQ
+536 
-551 KKNAVISDDQKK
+551 
-563 IIAYHEVGHALVAAI
+563 
-578 QTQKTPV
+578 
-585 TKITIVP
+585 
-592 RTGGALGYTM
+592 
-602 TVDKDEKYIMT
+602 
-613 KQELFDEIV
+613 
-622 TFAGGRSAEEL
+622 
-633 IFNTKT
+633 
-639 TGASNDIEKAT
+639 ASNDIEKAT

-774 KTEDPIEGDKNNID
+774 KTEDPIEGDKNNIN

>member
-1 MFNRNE
+1 MNKKPRKNR
-7 GKKPLLYYW
+7 PLLYYW
-16 LIAIVIF
+16 IGAIVIYF
-23 IVIRFALN
+23 IFSYVFS
-31 PIAKDESVKEVSYSQ
+31 PIAGQDGAKEVSYSQ
-46 FVEMINHDQVTEVSK
+46 FVEMIENDQITEVNK
-61 DDQKYTFKAKVDG
+61 DNLKYTFKAKVEG
-74 DEKVYETGLWQ
+74 EEKTFQTGLWE
-85 DKDLTERLL
+85 DTDLTERLL
-94 KAKEKNDKLVFS
+94 KAQKRNDKLVFGK
-106 QEIETKM
+106 EIETRM

-124 LPLVFIWVIFY
+124 LPFIFLIGIFY
-135 FASRSLTKTMGGRGG
+135 FASRSLSKTMGGRGG
-150 GDFMNFG
+150 ADFMNFG

-162 IYVENKTGKTFKDV
+162 VYMQNQTGKTFKDV
-176 AGQEEAKDSLSEI
+176 AGQEEAKESLAEI
-189 VDFLHKPGKYKEIGA
+189 VDFLHNPGKYKEIGA
-204 KVPKGVLLVGP
+204 KVPKGILLVGP

-221 LMAKAVAGEAN
+221 LLAKAVAGEAK

-304 DGFDATEGVVLLAAT
+304 DGFDAAEGVVLLAAT

-354 VHAKNIKREDDIDY
+354 VHAKNIKRETDIDY

-395 REGRKKLTQEDLE
+395 REGRKRLTQEDLE
-408 ESIETVIAGQQK
+408 ESIETVIAGMQK

-439 HALVAAIQTQK
+439 HALVAAIQTHK

-481 KQELFDEIVTFAG
+481 KQELIDEIVTFAG
-494 GRSAEELIF
+494 GRAAEEI
-503 NTKTTGTSG
+503 
-512 ADLANIV
+512 
-519 NEGALRAVR
+519 
-528 EGRKKLTQ
+528 
-536 EDLEESIETVIAGQQ
+536 
-551 KKNAVISDDQKK
+551 
-563 IIAYHEVGHALVAAI
+563 
-578 QTQKTPV
+578 
-585 TKITIVP
+585 
-592 RTGGALGYTM
+592 
-602 TVDKDEKYIMT
+602 
-613 KQELFDEIV
+613 
-622 TFAGGRSAEEL
+622 

-650 AIARNMVTIYGMDD
+650 AMARNMVTIYGMDD

-683 AMIVSDGTGNKIDE
+683 SMIVSDGTGNRVDE
-697 KVAKII
+697 KVAQII
-703 SQAHMRAI
+703 AKAHLRAV
-711 EILKDNLDKLH
+711 EILKENIDKLH
-722 EISDFLLKEE
+722 EISAYLLKEE
-732 TITGEEFMAILNKK
+732 TITGEEFMEILEGKK
-746 GSDQAEVELAHES
+746 DKEVS
-759 KEEKNSEDSKLENEE
+759 EEKIEDNTDVDVKNLENSEEE
-774 KTEDPIEGDKNNID
+774 KENLSPDDMKVQSENSEETENDEMSKKVEDDNKRFIDLSKDDE

>member
-1 MFNRNE
+1 
-7 GKKPLLYYW
+7 
-16 LIAIVIF
+16 
-23 IVIRFALN
+23 
-31 PIAKDESVKEVSYSQ
+31 
-46 FVEMINHDQVTEVSK
+46 
-61 DDQKYTFKAKVDG
+61 
-74 DEKVYETGLWQ
+74 
-85 DKDLTERLL
+85 
-94 KAKEKNDKLVFS
+94 
-106 QEIETKM
+106 M
-113 NPYLSLFLTSV
+113 NPYLSLFLTSI

-189 VDFLHKPGKYKEIGA
+189 VDFLHNPGKYKEIGA

-221 LMAKAVAGEAN
+221 LMAQAVAGEAN

-382 LANIV
+382 LANII

-395 REGRKKLTQEDLE
+395 REGR
-408 ESIETVIAGQQK
+408 
-420 KNAVISDDQ
+420 N
-429 KKIIAYHEVG
+429 
-439 HALVAAIQTQK
+439 
-450 TPVTKITIVPR
+450 
-461 TGGALGYT
+461 
-469 MTVDKD
+469 
-475 EKYIMT
+475 
-481 KQELFDEIVTFAG
+481 
-494 GRSAEELIF
+494 
-503 NTKTTGTSG
+503 
-512 ADLANIV
+512 
-519 NEGALRAVR
+519 
-528 EGRKKLTQ
+528 KLTQ

-639 TGASNDIEKAT
+639 TGASNDIERAT
-650 AIARNMVTIYGMDD
+650 AMARNMVTIYGMDD

-683 AMIVSDGTGNKIDE
+683 SMIVSDGTGNKIDE

-703 SQAHMRAI
+703 AQAHMRAI
-711 EILKDNLDKLH
+711 EILKDNIDKLH

-732 TITGEEFMAILNKK
+732 TITGDQFMEILNKK
-746 GSDQAEVELAHES
+746 AIETDSSDISENTDVDVNNLENHES
-759 KEEKNSEDSKLENEE
+759 DESTEDKKENINEDSIESDDDSLE
-774 KTEDPIEGDKNNID
+774 

>member
-1 MFNRNE
+1 MNQKPRKNR
-7 GKKPLLYYW
+7 PLLYYW
-16 LIAIVIF
+16 IGAIIIYFIF
-23 IVIRFALN
+23 SYVFS
-31 PIAKDESVKEVSYSQ
+31 PISQQDGAKEISYSQ
-46 FVEMINHDQVTEVSK
+46 FVEMIDNDQVTEVSR
-61 DDQKYTFKAKVDG
+61 DNLKYTFKAKVDG
-74 DEKVYETGLWQ
+74 VEKTYQTGLWE
-85 DKDLTERLL
+85 DTDLTERLL
-94 KAKEKNDKLVFS
+94 EAQKRNDKLKFGK
-106 QEIETKM
+106 EIETKM

-124 LPLVFIWVIFY
+124 LPFIFLIGIFY
-135 FASRSLTKTMGGRGG
+135 FASRSLSKTMGGRGG
-150 GDFMNFG
+150 ADFMNFG

-162 IYVENKTGKTFKDV
+162 IYMENETGKSFRDV
-176 AGQEEAKDSLSEI
+176 AGQEEAKESLSEI
-189 VDFLHKPGKYKEIGA
+189 VDFLHNPGKYKEIGA
-204 KVPKGVLLVGP
+204 RVPKGILLVGP

-221 LMAKAVAGEAN
+221 LLAQAVAGEAK

-354 VHAKNIKREDDIDY
+354 VHAKKIKKEENIDY

-408 ESIETVIAGQQK
+408 ESIETVIAGMQK

-439 HALVAAIQTQK
+439 HALVAAIQTHK

-481 KQELFDEIVTFAG
+481 KQELIDEIVTFAG
-494 GRSAEELIF
+494 GRA
-503 NTKTTGTSG
+503 
-512 ADLANIV
+512 
-519 NEGALRAVR
+519 
-528 EGRKKLTQ
+528 
-536 EDLEESIETVIAGQQ
+536 
-551 KKNAVISDDQKK
+551 
-563 IIAYHEVGHALVAAI
+563 
-578 QTQKTPV
+578 
-585 TKITIVP
+585 
-592 RTGGALGYTM
+592 
-602 TVDKDEKYIMT
+602 
-613 KQELFDEIV
+613 
-622 TFAGGRSAEEL
+622 AEEL

-650 AIARNMVTIYGMDD
+650 AMARNMVTIYGMDD

-683 AMIVSDGTGNKIDE
+683 AMIVSDGTGNKIDQ

-703 SQAHMRAI
+703 ADAHFRAI
-711 EILKDNLDKLH
+711 EILKDNVDKLH
-722 EISDFLLKEE
+722 EIAAYLLKEE
-732 TITGEEFMAILNKK
+732 TITGEEFMAILEGKK
-746 GSDQAEVELAHES
+746 EKEVSEAKIDENTDVDVKNLE
-759 KEEKNSEDSKLENEE
+759 NSEEEIQPQEESEKPVEKEAETEKSVEN
-774 KTEDPIEGDKNNID
+774 KTENDSEKEDENKRFIDLSKDDE

>member
-1 MFNRNE
+1 MSDK
-7 GKKPLLYYW
+7 GKKNTNRPLLYYW
-16 LIAIVIF
+16 IIAIVLF
-23 IVIRFALN
+23 VAIRYALN
-31 PIAKDESVKEVSYSQ
+31 PVVGKDEAKEVSYSQ
-46 FVEMINHDQVTEVSK
+46 FVEMIEEDQVTEVSR
-61 DDQKYTFKAKVDG
+61 DNTKYTFKAKVDG
-74 DEKVYETGLWQ
+74 EEKTYETGLWQ
-85 DKDLTERLL
+85 DTDITERLL
-94 KAKEKNDKLVFS
+94 EAKKRNDKLTFAK
-106 QEIETKM
+106 EIETTM
-113 NPYLSLFLTSV
+113 NPWLTLFLTSV
-124 LPLVFIWVIFY
+124 LPLLFLWGIFY

-150 GDFMNFG
+150 PDFMNFG

-162 IYVENKTGKTFKDV
+162 IYVENKTGKNFKDV
-176 AGQEEAKDSLSEI
+176 AGQEEAKDSLNEI
-189 VDFLHKPGKYKEIGA
+189 VDFLHNPGKYKDIGA

-221 LMAKAVAGEAN
+221 LLAQAVAGEAQ

-336 RQVQVELPDLK
+336 RQVQVELPDKK

-354 VHAKNIKREDDIDY
+354 VHAKNVKREDDIDY
-368 EEIAKRTAGTSGAD
+368 EEIAARTAGTSGAD

-395 REGRKKLTQEDLE
+395 REGRNKLTQEDLE
-408 ESIETVIAGQQK
+408 ESIEVVIAGQQK

-481 KQELFDEIVTFAG
+481 KEELFDEICTFAG
-494 GRSAEELIF
+494 GRSAEEL
-503 NTKTTGTSG
+503 
-512 ADLANIV
+512 V
-519 NEGALRAVR
+519 
-528 EGRKKLTQ
+528 
-536 EDLEESIETVIAGQQ
+536 
-551 KKNAVISDDQKK
+551 
-563 IIAYHEVGHALVAAI
+563 
-578 QTQKTPV
+578 
-585 TKITIVP
+585 
-592 RTGGALGYTM
+592 
-602 TVDKDEKYIMT
+602 
-613 KQELFDEIV
+613 
-622 TFAGGRSAEEL
+622 
-633 IFNTKT
+633 FNTKT
-639 TGASNDIEKAT
+639 TGASNDIERAT
-650 AIARNMVTIYGMDD
+650 AMARAMVTIYGMDD
-664 EFDFMQLEQIQ
+664 DFDFMQLEQIQ
-675 GRYLGGQR
+675 GKYLGGER
-683 AMIVSDGTGNKIDE
+683 SLIVSPGTGDKIDT
-697 KVAKII
+697 KVQAII
-703 SQAHMRAI
+703 SAAHLRAI
-711 EILKDNLDKLH
+711 EILKENMDKLH
-722 EISDFLLKEE
+722 EISAFLLREE
-732 TITGEEFMAILNKK
+732 TITGEEFMDILEGRKSAYVGGEEVQENTKV
-746 GSDQAEVELAHES
+746 DLNDLDDEEAEYKDLPPINDDINENGDGQTS
-759 KEEKNSEDSKLENEE
+759 EE
-774 KTEDPIEGDKNNID
+774 

>member
-1 MFNRNE
+1 MNKGNQ

-16 LIAIVIF
+16 LIAIIIF
-23 IVIRFALN
+23 IVIHFALS
-31 PIAKDESVKEVSYSQ
+31 PIAGGEVSKEVSYSQ
-46 FVEMINHDQVTEVSK
+46 FVDMIENDQVTEVSR
-61 DDQKYTFKAKVDG
+61 DEQQYTFKAKVDNE
-74 DEKVYETGLWQ
+74 EKVFTTGLWF
-85 DKDLTERLL
+85 DSDITDRLL
-94 KAKEKNDKLVFS
+94 EAKERNDKLIFS
-106 QEIETKM
+106 QEIKTSM
-113 NPYLSLFLTSV
+113 NPYLSLFISSI
-124 LPLVFIWVIFY
+124 LPLLLIWVIFY

-150 GDFMNFG
+150 ADFMNFG

-162 IYVENKTGKTFKDV
+162 VYVENKTGKTFKDV
-176 AGQEEAKDSLSEI
+176 AGQEEAKDSLNEV
-189 VDFLHKPGKYKEIGA
+189 VDFLHSPGKYKEIGA
-204 KVPKGVLLVGP
+204 KVPKGILLIGP

-221 LMAKAVAGEAN
+221 LLAKAVAGEAK

-336 RQVQVELPDLK
+336 RRVEVELPDLK

-368 EEIAKRTAGTSGAD
+368 NEIAKRTAGTSGAD

-395 REGRKKLTQEDLE
+395 RENRNKLTQADLE

-429 KKIIAYHEVG
+429 KRIIAYHEVG

-481 KQELFDEIVTFAG
+481 KQELFDEIVTF
-494 GRSAEELIF
+494 S
-503 NTKTTGTSG
+503 
-512 ADLANIV
+512 
-519 NEGALRAVR
+519 
-528 EGRKKLTQ
+528 
-536 EDLEESIETVIAGQQ
+536 
-551 KKNAVISDDQKK
+551 
-563 IIAYHEVGHALVAAI
+563 
-578 QTQKTPV
+578 
-585 TKITIVP
+585 
-592 RTGGALGYTM
+592 
-602 TVDKDEKYIMT
+602 
-613 KQELFDEIV
+613 
-622 TFAGGRSAEEL
+622 GGRSAEEL

-639 TGASNDIEKAT
+639 TGASNDIERAT
-650 AIARNMVTIYGMDD
+650 ALARNMVTIYGMDED
-664 EFDFMQLEQIQ
+664 FDFMQLEQIE

-683 AMIVSDGTGNKIDE
+683 RSIVSDGTGNKVDQ
-697 KVAKII
+697 KVAQII
-703 SQAHMRAI
+703 SKAHMRAI
-711 EILKDNLDKLH
+711 EILKENIDKLH
-722 EISDFLLKEE
+722 EISYFLLKEE
-732 TITGEEFMAILNKK
+732 TITGEEFMEILNRGK
-746 GSDQAEVELAHES
+746 
-759 KEEKNSEDSKLENEE
+759 
-774 KTEDPIEGDKNNID
+774 EDPIIDDNDNDEEIKPIGEDEIVNKRDIPPVDDSPTDLGENISKTQAR

>member
-1 MFNRNE
+1 MTNKNK

-16 LIAIVIF
+16 LVAIVIF
-23 IVIRFALN
+23 LVVHFALN
-31 PIAKDESVKEVSYSQ
+31 PIATDESVKEVSYSQ
-46 FVEMINHDQVTEVSK
+46 FVDMIDNDQVTEVSK
-61 DDQKYTFKAKVDG
+61 DDQKYTFKAKVDN
-74 DEKVYETGLWQ
+74 DEKIYETGLWQ
-85 DKDLTERLL
+85 DTDLTERLL
-94 KAKEKNDKLVFS
+94 EAKKRNDKLVFK
-106 QEIETKM
+106 QEIETRM
-113 NPYLSLFLTSV
+113 NPYLSLFLTSI
-124 LPLVFIWVIFY
+124 LPLLFIWIIFM

-150 GDFMNFG
+150 ADFMNFG

-189 VDFLHKPGKYKEIGA
+189 VDFLHNPGKYKEIGA

-221 LMAKAVAGEAN
+221 LMAQAVAGEAN

-382 LANIV
+382 LANII

-395 REGRKKLTQEDLE
+395 REGRRKLTQEDLE

-450 TPVTKITIVPR
+450 TPVTKITI
-461 TGGALGYT
+461 
-469 MTVDKD
+469 
-475 EKYIMT
+475 I
-481 KQELFDEIVTFAG
+481 
-494 GRSAEELIF
+494 
-503 NTKTTGTSG
+503 
-512 ADLANIV
+512 
-519 NEGALRAVR
+519 
-528 EGRKKLTQ
+528 
-536 EDLEESIETVIAGQQ
+536 
-551 KKNAVISDDQKK
+551 
-563 IIAYHEVGHALVAAI
+563 
-578 QTQKTPV
+578 
-585 TKITIVP
+585 P

-639 TGASNDIEKAT
+639 TGASNDIERAT
-650 AIARNMVTIYGMDD
+650 AIARNMVTIYGMDED
-664 EFDFMQLEQIQ
+664 FDFMQLEQIQ
-675 GRYLGGQR
+675 GKYLGGQR
-683 AMIVSDGTGNKIDE
+683 SMIVSDGTGDKVDE

-703 SQAHMRAI
+703 ATAHMRAI

-732 TITGEEFMAILNKK
+732 TITGEEFMAILNKNEVIVDEEENDEDEQKIITEDLSDK
-746 GSDQAEVELAHES
+746 GSDSIED
-759 KEEKNSEDSKLENEE
+759 EDSN
-774 KTEDPIEGDKNNID
+774 TDI

>member
-1 MFNRNE
+1 MTNKNK

-16 LIAIVIF
+16 LVAIVIF
-23 IVIRFALN
+23 LVVHFALN
-31 PIAKDESVKEVSYSQ
+31 PIATDESVKEVSYSQ
-46 FVEMINHDQVTEVSK
+46 FVDMIDNDQVTEVSK
-61 DDQKYTFKAKVDG
+61 DDQKYTFKAKVDN
-74 DEKVYETGLWQ
+74 DEKIYETGLWQ
-85 DKDLTERLL
+85 DTDLTERLL
-94 KAKEKNDKLVFS
+94 EAKKRNDKLVFK
-106 QEIETKM
+106 QEIETRM
-113 NPYLSLFLTSV
+113 NPYLSLFLTSI
-124 LPLVFIWVIFY
+124 LPLLFIWIIFM

-150 GDFMNFG
+150 ADFMNFG

-189 VDFLHKPGKYKEIGA
+189 VDFLHNPGKYKEIGA

-221 LMAKAVAGEAN
+221 LMAQAVAGEAN

-382 LANIV
+382 LANII

-395 REGRKKLTQEDLE
+395 REGRNKLTQEDLE

-450 TPVTKITIVPR
+450 TPVTKITI
-461 TGGALGYT
+461 
-469 MTVDKD
+469 
-475 EKYIMT
+475 I
-481 KQELFDEIVTFAG
+481 
-494 GRSAEELIF
+494 
-503 NTKTTGTSG
+503 
-512 ADLANIV
+512 
-519 NEGALRAVR
+519 
-528 EGRKKLTQ
+528 
-536 EDLEESIETVIAGQQ
+536 
-551 KKNAVISDDQKK
+551 
-563 IIAYHEVGHALVAAI
+563 
-578 QTQKTPV
+578 
-585 TKITIVP
+585 P

-639 TGASNDIEKAT
+639 TGASNDIERAT
-650 AIARNMVTIYGMDD
+650 AIARNMVTIYGMDED
-664 EFDFMQLEQIQ
+664 FDFMQLEQIQ
-675 GRYLGGQR
+675 GKYLGGQR
-683 AMIVSDGTGNKIDE
+683 SMIVSDGTGDKVDE
-697 KVAKII
+697 KVSKII
-703 SQAHMRAI
+703 AAAHMRAI

-732 TITGEEFMAILNKK
+732 TITGEEFMAILNKNEVIVDEDEEKIITEDLSDK
-746 GSDQAEVELAHES
+746 GSDSIKDH
-759 KEEKNSEDSKLENEE
+759 DSN
-774 KTEDPIEGDKNNID
+774 TDI

>member
-94 KAKEKNDKLVFS
+94 KAKEKNDKLVFR

-503 NTKTTGTSG
+503 NTKTTG
-512 ADLANIV
+512 
-519 NEGALRAVR
+519 
-528 EGRKKLTQ
+528 
-536 EDLEESIETVIAGQQ
+536 
-551 KKNAVISDDQKK
+551 
-563 IIAYHEVGHALVAAI
+563 
-578 QTQKTPV
+578 
-585 TKITIVP
+585 
-592 RTGGALGYTM
+592 
-602 TVDKDEKYIMT
+602 
-613 KQELFDEIV
+613 
-622 TFAGGRSAEEL
+622 
-633 IFNTKT
+633 
-639 TGASNDIEKAT
+639 ASNDIEKAT

>member
-1 MFNRNE
+1 MANRNPS
-7 GKKPLLYYW
+7 KKPLLYYW
-16 LIAIVIF
+16 LVAIVLF
-23 IVIRFALN
+23 VVIRFALN
-31 PIAKDESVKEVSYSQ
+31 PIAQDVDVKEVSYSQ
-46 FVEMINHDQVTEVSK
+46 FVEMIENDQVTEVSK

-74 DEKVYETGLWQ
+74 DENTYETGLWQ
-85 DKDLTERLL
+85 DTDLTDRLL
-94 KAKEKNDKLVFS
+94 KAKERNDKLIFS
-106 QEIETKM
+106 QEIETRM
-113 NPYLSLFLTSV
+113 NPYLSLFLTSI

-189 VDFLHKPGKYKEIGA
+189 VDFLHNPGKYKEIGA

-221 LMAKAVAGEAN
+221 LMAQAVAGEAN

-382 LANIV
+382 LANII

-395 REGRKKLTQEDLE
+395 REGR
-408 ESIETVIAGQQK
+408 
-420 KNAVISDDQ
+420 N
-429 KKIIAYHEVG
+429 
-439 HALVAAIQTQK
+439 
-450 TPVTKITIVPR
+450 
-461 TGGALGYT
+461 
-469 MTVDKD
+469 
-475 EKYIMT
+475 
-481 KQELFDEIVTFAG
+481 
-494 GRSAEELIF
+494 
-503 NTKTTGTSG
+503 
-512 ADLANIV
+512 
-519 NEGALRAVR
+519 
-528 EGRKKLTQ
+528 KLTQ

-639 TGASNDIEKAT
+639 TGASNDIERAT
-650 AIARNMVTIYGMDD
+650 AMARNMVTIYGMDD

-683 AMIVSDGTGNKIDE
+683 SMIVSDGTGNKIDE

-703 SQAHMRAI
+703 AQAHMRAI
-711 EILKDNLDKLH
+711 EILKDNIDKLH

-732 TITGEEFMAILNKK
+732 TITGDQFMEILNKK
-746 GSDQAEVELAHES
+746 AIETDSSDISENTDVDVNNLENHES
-759 KEEKNSEDSKLENEE
+759 DEYTEDKKENINEDSIESDDDSLE
-774 KTEDPIEGDKNNID
+774 

>member
-1 MFNRNE
+1 MTNKNK

-16 LIAIVIF
+16 LVAIVIF
-23 IVIRFALN
+23 LVVHFALN
-31 PIAKDESVKEVSYSQ
+31 PIATDESVKEVSYSQ
-46 FVEMINHDQVTEVSK
+46 FVDMIDNDQVTEVSK
-61 DDQKYTFKAKVDG
+61 DDQKYTFKAKVDN
-74 DEKVYETGLWQ
+74 DEKIYETGLWQ
-85 DKDLTERLL
+85 DTDLTERLL
-94 KAKEKNDKLVFS
+94 EAKKRNDKLVFK
-106 QEIETKM
+106 QEIETRM
-113 NPYLSLFLTSV
+113 NPYLSLFLTSI
-124 LPLVFIWVIFY
+124 LPLLFIWIIFM

-150 GDFMNFG
+150 ADFMNFG

-189 VDFLHKPGKYKEIGA
+189 VDFLHNPGKYKEIGA

-221 LMAKAVAGEAN
+221 LMAQAVAGEAN

-382 LANIV
+382 LANII

-395 REGRKKLTQEDLE
+395 REGRNKLTQEDLE

-450 TPVTKITIVPR
+450 TPVTKITI
-461 TGGALGYT
+461 
-469 MTVDKD
+469 
-475 EKYIMT
+475 I
-481 KQELFDEIVTFAG
+481 
-494 GRSAEELIF
+494 
-503 NTKTTGTSG
+503 
-512 ADLANIV
+512 
-519 NEGALRAVR
+519 
-528 EGRKKLTQ
+528 
-536 EDLEESIETVIAGQQ
+536 
-551 KKNAVISDDQKK
+551 
-563 IIAYHEVGHALVAAI
+563 
-578 QTQKTPV
+578 
-585 TKITIVP
+585 P

-639 TGASNDIEKAT
+639 TGASNDIERAT
-650 AIARNMVTIYGMDD
+650 AIARNMVTIYGMDED
-664 EFDFMQLEQIQ
+664 FDFMQLEQIQ
-675 GRYLGGQR
+675 GKYLGGQR
-683 AMIVSDGTGNKIDE
+683 SMIVSDGTGDKVDE

-703 SQAHMRAI
+703 AAAHMRAI

-732 TITGEEFMAILNKK
+732 TITGEEFMAILNKNEVIVDEEENDEDEQKIITEDLSDK
-746 GSDQAEVELAHES
+746 GSDS
-759 KEEKNSEDSKLENEE
+759 IKDEDSN
-774 KTEDPIEGDKNNID
+774 TDI